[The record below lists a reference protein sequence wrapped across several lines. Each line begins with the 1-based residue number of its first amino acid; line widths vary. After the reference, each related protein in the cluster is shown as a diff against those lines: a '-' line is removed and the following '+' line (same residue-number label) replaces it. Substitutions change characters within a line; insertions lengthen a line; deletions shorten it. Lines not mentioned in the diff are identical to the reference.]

1 MNYEL
6 EAYVGELK
14 FLRDFYRKNT
24 VKTEQKPDY
33 PGLGEARYKEDVPFG
48 AEPLSALSMRH
59 RSLRFKFPQYSNK
72 QIWVE
77 SFSGGYLDRSRDHYF
92 VMVDGKKVTLEN
104 DWGGYA

>member
-33 PGLGEARYKEDVPFG
+33 PRLGEARYKED
-48 AEPLSALSMRH
+48 
-59 RSLRFKFPQYSNK
+59 
-72 QIWVE
+72 
-77 SFSGGYLDRSRDHYF
+77 
-92 VMVDGKKVTLEN
+92 GKKVTLEN
-104 DWGGYA
+104 EWGGYS